1 MSAAFRDVERLLS
14 LAHGFVLV
22 PVECGP
28 DVARSLADTLDAGGF
43 PTHRLEPTSD
53 ASWHELVPK
62 LLAAKDSEA
71 RVVMVIGSRQP
82 GPGVHAALR
91 LVNQRRDSIAGALG
105 RPLLWCGPAEFLKLA
120 WEGAPDFWSIRAMT
134 SRLTTSGTPWNEAP
148 LWPGVWVTDPPER
161 LRDMLAMAKAQ
172 GDDPIASHA
181 AALLA
186 EALVARGEIED
197 AAEVIAE
204 VRSTPALRIV
214 EAVVAAA
221 RGDRTRAEALVADV
235 AFTAGA
241 PELEG
246 RRLIALG
253 NLCIDVDRGA
263 AQGAYEQAARLLG
276 GARDTSNVAVALA
289 DLGLLAMSDGKLDQ
303 AEGKLDEAL
312 DVAHRAGD
320 ARVEAQVLS
329 KLGRLHL
336 LRRDSRRACAVLEE
350 ALTRAADAGDP
361 RAEGEILRRLAR
373 AYLELGDPEKA
384 EQDARRAA
392 SIERAMGDEPAALEA
407 EDIARDARAAIEGE
421 G

>member
-28 DVARSLADTLDAGGF
+28 DVARALADALDAGGW
-43 PTHRLEPTSD
+43 PCLRLEPTSD
-53 ASWHELVPK
+53 AQWHELVAR
-62 LLAAKDSEA
+62 LLEAKTSEA
-71 RVVMVIGSRQP
+71 RVVLVIGSRQP
-82 GPGVHAALR
+82 GAGVHGALR
-91 LVNQRRDSIAGALG
+91 LVNQRRDSIASALG
-105 RPLLWCGPAEFLKLA
+105 RPLLWCGPPEFLKLA

-134 SRLTTSGTPWNEAP
+134 SRLTTSGTPWSEQP

-161 LRDMLAMAKAQ
+161 LRDMLRMAKGQ
-172 GDDPIASHA
+172 GEGAIASHA
-181 AALLA
+181 ATLLA
-186 EALVARGEIED
+186 EALVARGEIDD

-204 VRSTPALRIV
+204 VASTPALRIV

-221 RGDRTRAEALVADV
+221 RGDRARAEGIVSDET
-235 AFTAGA
+235 FTVGA

-253 NLCIDVDRGA
+253 NLRLDVNRPA
-263 AQGAYEQAARLLG
+263 AQAAYERAASLLG

-289 DLGLLAMSDGKLDQ
+289 DLGLVAMSDGALDQ
-303 AEGKLDEAL
+303 AESRLDEAL
-312 DVAHRAGD
+312 DIAHRAGD
-320 ARVEAQVLS
+320 ARVEARVLS

-350 ALTRAADAGDP
+350 ALTCAETAGDP

-384 EQDARRAA
+384 ELDARRAA
-392 SIERAMGDEPAALEA
+392 SIERAMGDEQAALEA
-407 EDIARDARAAIEGE
+407 DDIARDARAAITAD
-421 G
+421 

>member
-1 MSAAFRDVERLLS
+1 VSAAFRDVERLLS

-28 DVARSLADTLDAGGF
+28 DVARSLADALDAGAW
-43 PTHRLEPTSD
+43 PTLRIEPTSD
-53 ASWHELVPK
+53 AGWHEIVAR
-62 LLAAKDSEA
+62 LLDAKSSEA
-71 RVVMVIGSRQP
+71 RVVVVIGSRQP
-82 GPGVHAALR
+82 GAGVHAALR
-91 LVNQRRDSIAGALG
+91 LVNQRRDSIATALA
-105 RPLLWCGPAEFLKLA
+105 RPLLWCGPPEFLKLA
-120 WEGAPDFWSIRAMT
+120 WEGAPDFWSIRTMT

-161 LRDMLAMAKAQ
+161 LRDMLRMAKAQ
-172 GDDPIASHA
+172 GDGAIAAHA

-204 VRSTPALRIV
+204 VPSTPALRIV

-221 RGDRTRAEALVADV
+221 RGDRMLAEAIVSDET
-235 AFTAGA
+235 FTAGA

-253 NLCIDVDRGA
+253 NLRVDVDRPA
-263 AQGAYEQAARLLG
+263 AQQAYEKAASLLG
-276 GARDTSNVAVALA
+276 GARDISNVAVALA
-289 DLGLLAMSDGKLDQ
+289 DLGLVAMSDGALDQ
-303 AEGKLDEAL
+303 AEARLDEAL
-312 DVAHRAGD
+312 DVAHRSGD
-320 ARVEAQVLS
+320 ARVEARVLS

-350 ALTRAADAGDP
+350 ALTCAEGAGDP

-392 SIERAMGDEPAALEA
+392 SIERAMGDEQAALEA
-407 EDIARDARAAIEGE
+407 DDIARDAHAAVSAD
-421 G
+421 

>member
-1 MSAAFRDVERLLS
+1 
-14 LAHGFVLV
+14 
-22 PVECGP
+22 
-28 DVARSLADTLDAGGF
+28 
-43 PTHRLEPTSD
+43 
-53 ASWHELVPK
+53 
-62 LLAAKDSEA
+62 
-71 RVVMVIGSRQP
+71 
-82 GPGVHAALR
+82 
-91 LVNQRRDSIAGALG
+91 
-105 RPLLWCGPAEFLKLA
+105 
-120 WEGAPDFWSIRAMT
+120 MT
-134 SRLTTSGTPWNEAP
+134 SRLTTSGAPWNEAP

-161 LRDMLAMAKAQ
+161 LRDMLRMAKAQ
-172 GDDPIASHA
+172 GDGAIAAHA
-181 AALLA
+181 ATLLA

-204 VRSTPALRIV
+204 VPSTPALRIV

-221 RGDRTRAEALVADV
+221 RGDRVRAETIVSDET
-235 AFTAGA
+235 FTAGA

-253 NLCIDVDRGA
+253 NLRVDVDRPA
-263 AQGAYEQAARLLG
+263 AQKAYEKAASLLG

-289 DLGLLAMSDGKLDQ
+289 DLGLVAMSDGALDQ
-303 AEGKLDEAL
+303 AEARFDEAL

-320 ARVEAQVLS
+320 ARVEARVLS

-350 ALTRAADAGDP
+350 ALTCAEGAGDP

-392 SIERAMGDEPAALEA
+392 SIERAMGDEQAALEA
-407 EDIARDARAAIEGE
+407 DDIARDAHAAVSAD
-421 G
+421 